1 MTTATAPA
9 PTRPRTLVSRVSWHR
24 PLLALAAAM
33 GALALIAAIGSVV
46 DPREITGVPLWNKP
60 LLFAVSV
67 GVYALTLSWLLG
79 MLTRF
84 RRVVHVFGTIATIG
98 LAIEMVIIVG
108 VALAGTTSHF
118 NVSTPLATVLWG
130 VMAVSIVVV
139 WMLGI
144 PVAVLLFRTDLGDPA
159 RSLAVRA
166 GLLLALVGMGL
177 AFLMTGP
184 QGSQITDYQ
193 GIVGAHTVGVAD
205 GGPGLPLVGWST
217 VGGDLRIPHFIGM
230 HALQLVP
237 LAALVLELVA
247 RRVPALAVLREAR
260 VRAGLVAVF
269 VALYV
274 GVLALVTVQALAGE
288 PLVHPSG
295 TTLAVGGV
303 LAAAALVAG
312 GIVLAVGRRPAQG
325 R

>member
-1 MTTATAPA
+1 
-9 PTRPRTLVSRVSWHR
+9 
-24 PLLALAAAM
+24 
-33 GALALIAAIGSVV
+33 
-46 DPREITGVPLWNKP
+46 
-60 LLFAVSV
+60 
-67 GVYALTLSWLLG
+67 
-79 MLTRF
+79 
-84 RRVVHVFGTIATIG
+84 
-98 LAIEMVIIVG
+98 
-108 VALAGTTSHF
+108 
-118 NVSTPLATVLWG
+118 
-130 VMAVSIVVV
+130 VSIVVV

-237 LAALVLELVA
+237 LAALVLELMA

-260 VRAGLVAVF
+260 VRVGLMAVF

-274 GVLALVTVQALAGE
+274 AVLALVTVQALAGE
-288 PLVHPSG
+288 SLVHPSG
-295 TTLAVGGV
+295 TTLAVGAA
-303 LAAAALVAG
+303 LAAAALLAAG
-312 GIVLAVGRRPAQG
+312 AVLTIGRRAGTGRRPT
-325 R
+325 RSR